1 MGTWVLRLLLALWE
15 LWAGA
20 LKAAVQR
27 SGLSICGYARTSSPL
42 DWGACVCVSPGT
54 SPVSSL
60 TGRSLGVSRKKGSGE
75 APFEDGLGP
84 AACLTVLCHLPSC
97 GMGR

>member
-15 LWAGA
+15 LWAAA

-42 DWGACVCVSPGT
+42 DWGVCVCVPGDL
-54 SPVSSL
+54 SSVQPYW
-60 TGRSLGVSRKKGSGE
+60 S
-75 APFEDGLGP
+75 
-84 AACLTVLCHLPSC
+84 VLRCQQEKRVRR
-97 GMGR
+97 GTF